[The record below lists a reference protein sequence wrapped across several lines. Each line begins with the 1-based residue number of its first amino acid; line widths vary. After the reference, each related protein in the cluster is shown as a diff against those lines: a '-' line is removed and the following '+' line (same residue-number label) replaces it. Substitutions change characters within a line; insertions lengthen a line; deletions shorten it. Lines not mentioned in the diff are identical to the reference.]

1 MKYICSLFCLGILVI
16 YIFSLLPNEMID
28 TCMQHVIYFSAA
40 DKDIRESLHE
50 SFNLTPVL
58 VDIIKH
64 TCSSAVNS
72 LCMEV
77 RGTDAY
83 IAHLSINACMC
94 TLGLYD
100 LVYILK
106 FI

>member
-1 MKYICSLFCLGILVI
+1 
-16 YIFSLLPNEMID
+16 MID
-28 TCMQHVIYFSAA
+28 TYMQHVIYISAA

>member
-1 MKYICSLFCLGILVI
+1 
-16 YIFSLLPNEMID
+16 MID
-28 TCMQHVIYFSAA
+28 TYMQHVIYFSAA

-94 TLGLYD
+94 TLGIWDCMTWCIFSNLYEPD
-100 LVYILK
+100 KMYV
-106 FI
+106 FINSCLYFF